1 MADNNAINADALLDT
16 EPDKRSGNNAAEN
29 SSDEGLI
36 GPKKVSG
43 WVFLGGITTDLSAL
57 YNDVLTDFV

>member
-16 EPDKRSGNNAAEN
+16 EPDKRGGNNAAEN

-43 WVFLGGITTDLSAL
+43 WVFLGGITSD
-57 YNDVLTDFV
+57 